1 VIEAFTL
8 QLAMA
13 FSLKDGTAQKAAF
26 GLAVLS
32 TATQTAL
39 AAIITRL
46 AIITPS
52 SSPLFGATIAAVV
65 FDFIV
70 LIILAGIVIFTL
82 LAQSR
87 TSRTLQL
94 SLSATSFVLFITAS
108 LLSIYVFGRN
118 WVRPNSVDN
127 DKFSNTH
134 GPVLAGFVIW
144 TINMVAQTTLH
155 IFRSLRKR
163 EQAPSI
169 EPETIVER
177 QTTPR
182 SIKRSLSIP
191 LKSLSPSSSPFSRST
206 FEASSPTLSNYRSTS
221 AHSSTIRHSI
231 QQVIRPITS
240 RTKLMLTHG
249 PTPRDSGSFAATRET
264 DSLEISCRGDGFEG
278 WDTSA
283 VEDGFTN
290 PFVTRPKLGRKRLE
304 AIPGSRPV
312 SPAKPLDGP
321 FPGFEDATTPDK
333 LPLPDSPMQSPV
345 MLVADNDSINS
356 LPLSPTLRR
365 TSSSHEA
372 HIHPLFRSHS
382 PTPPPTPS
390 ADTIITASPFAG
402 QVVHGDHAM
411 APKRIQSRTNSR
423 PSSPHSFAAP
433 RSGSFPNT
441 RRPSN
446 LSTRHPLDLEP
457 EDVPEM
463 PKL

>member
-1 VIEAFTL
+1 
-8 QLAMA
+8 MA

-32 TATQTAL
+32 TATQIAL
-39 AAIITRL
+39 TAIITRL
-46 AIITPS
+46 ATITS
-52 SSPLFGATIAAVV
+52 QSSPLFGTTIAAVV

-70 LIILAGIVIFTL
+70 LVILAGIVAFTL
-82 LAQSR
+82 VARSE

-94 SLSATSFVLFITAS
+94 SLSAASFVLFITAS
-108 LLSIYVFGRN
+108 LLSIYVLGST
-118 WVRPNSVDN
+118 WVSIDSIHNIDTR
-127 DKFSNTH
+127 
-134 GPVLAGFVIW
+134 GPILAGFVIW
-144 TINMVAQTTLH
+144 TLNMVAQTALH
-155 IFRSLRKR
+155 IVRSLRKR
-163 EQAPSI
+163 EQAPPVQTES
-169 EPETIVER
+169 IVER

-191 LKSLSPSSSPFSRST
+191 LKSLSPTSSPFSRST

-240 RTKLMLTHG
+240 KTKLMLSHG

-264 DSLEISCRGDGFEG
+264 DSLEISCRGDGFES
-278 WDTSA
+278 WDTSS
-283 VEDGFTN
+283 VENGFAN
-290 PFVTRPKLGRKRLE
+290 PFVTRPVIGNKKLDP
-304 AIPGSRPV
+304 IPGSRPV

-321 FPGFEDATTPDK
+321 FPGFEDPVISEK

-345 MLVADNDSINS
+345 MLAADDDSINS
-356 LPLSPTLRR
+356 MPVSPPPILRR
-365 TSSSHEA
+365 TSSSYEA
-372 HIHPLFRSHS
+372 HIHPLFRSHT

-390 ADTIITASPFAG
+390 VGTVVTASPFAG
-402 QVVHGDHAM
+402 QTIHGDHAM
-411 APKRIQSRTNSR
+411 APRRMQSRNGSR
-423 PSSPHSFAAP
+423 PSSPHSVAAAV
-433 RSGSFPNT
+433 RSGSLASA

-446 LSTRHPLDLEP
+446 LSTRHPLDLEA